1 MSWTFSHCR
10 SGTISDH
17 YRQEFPDKTLSID
30 FLSFNILIQNE
41 QLLQISSLKHP
52 LNICMNRLTYLPVV
66 IIFLRWLI
74 YHTLDDGQF
83 SWVDVTE
90 DPDQQ
95 WAGGRLGKIVN
106 HILHCVLIFVTE
118 SEYYSYNDWADFL
131 GTMELAA
138 AAVTLLHWA
147 MNFTWDYYVPTVCGR
162 M

>member
-1 MSWTFSHCR
+1 
-10 SGTISDH
+10 
-17 YRQEFPDKTLSID
+17 
-30 FLSFNILIQNE
+30 
-41 QLLQISSLKHP
+41 
-52 LNICMNRLTYLPVV
+52 MNRLTYLPVV
-66 IIFLRWLI
+66 VIFLRWLI

-138 AAVTLLHWA
+138 AAVTQLHWA